1 LRKIFT
7 ILLLGI
13 LIISQFGYYSYCIYQ
28 IYEAKEVAHEQLLKQ
43 LPENLLTK
51 IDLQNNIGIQWEE
64 EGKEFKLNGEMY
76 DVVRTSNE
84 NGKTYLYC
92 FGDKNEDKVLKK
104 FENVVK
110 NCIDNSSNSDKSH
123 NTAKITMPEWVFEVQ
138 DISINGKLPT
148 WTPQQYINY
157 TPALCSRSGKIN
169 HPPPNF
175 IL

>member
-1 LRKIFT
+1 M
-7 ILLLGI
+7 
-13 LIISQFGYYSYCIYQ
+13 IISQFGYYSYCIYQ